1 MLKAANSSCLIQDLS
16 IHRRPKAKHPYLNI
30 HRHGPA
36 CARAGVHVRST
47 FVLQEREM

>member
-16 IHRRPKAKHPYLNI
+16 VHRRPKAKHPYFNI

-36 CARAGVHVRST
+36 SARAGVHVRPIL
-47 FVLQEREM
+47 VLQNRL